1 MEFKKIELSDR
12 GWIDKMLSEGNQ
24 RGSEYCFSNSY
35 NWRSVYG
42 VHVGHT
48 HGKLV
53 IQCTKPA
60 VTYSYPVGNGNL
72 NDSIRELID
81 HSSRSAA
88 PLVITCI
95 PSDGKELTEQ
105 LFPNLFDFTYDRD
118 TCDYIYDRESLTTLA
133 GKKLQ
138 AKRNHISRFKE
149 SYPNWVY
156 EAITPQNIGDC
167 IAMNAKWCKKYGC
180 EESEG
185 LAKESCAV
193 KSAFA
198 HFEVLQLQGG
208 LLRCAPSDEVVAYC
222 IGTPLNSDTF
232 IVHIE
237 KAYHD
242 IQGAYP
248 LINQQFVTHNCQQ
261 FAYVNREDDTG
272 NEGLRKAKLSYRPAI
287 ILDKYYAVLRKTL

>member
-1 MEFKKIELSDR
+1 MDFKKIELSDR
-12 GWIDKMLSEGNQ
+12 SWINKMLSEGNL

-35 NWRSVYG
+35 NWRNIYG

-53 IQCTKPA
+53 IQCTTPT
-60 VTYSYPVGNGNL
+60 VTYSYPVGNGDL
-72 NDSIRELID
+72 KGSVLELID
-81 HSSRSAA
+81 HAAKSAT

-95 PSDGKELTEQ
+95 PEEGKALLEQ
-105 LFPNLFDFTYDRD
+105 LFPNIFEFTYDRD
-118 TCDYIYDRESLTTLA
+118 TCDYIYDRESLTTLT

-138 AKRNHISRFKE
+138 AKRNHISKFKS

-156 EAITPQNIGDC
+156 EAITPQYIGDC
-167 IAMNAKWCKKYGC
+167 IEMNAKWCKNYGC

-198 HFEVLQLQGG
+198 HFEELQLQGG
-208 LLRCAPSDEVVAYC
+208 LLRCAPNDEVVAYSM
-222 IGTPLNSDTF
+222 GTPLNSDTF
-232 IVHIE
+232 IVRIE
-237 KAYHD
+237 KAYHE

-261 FAYVNREDDTG
+261 FAYVNREEDTG
-272 NEGLRKAKLSYRPAI
+272 SEGLRKAKLSYRPVI
-287 ILDKYYAVLRKTL
+287 ILDKYSAVVRKPL